1 MVFPPLADLH
11 WTMYVLSICLSPNSL
26 GKWETRIRSLG
37 DSILQNPV
45 FLDENIQTKTDIA
58 SKVKKTGL

>member
-11 WTMYVLSICLSPNSL
+11 WRLRTSVSLSPNSL
-26 GKWETRIRSLG
+26 GKWETRIRSLD

-45 FLDENIQTKTDIA
+45 FLDENIHTKTDIP
-58 SKVKKTGL
+58 SKK